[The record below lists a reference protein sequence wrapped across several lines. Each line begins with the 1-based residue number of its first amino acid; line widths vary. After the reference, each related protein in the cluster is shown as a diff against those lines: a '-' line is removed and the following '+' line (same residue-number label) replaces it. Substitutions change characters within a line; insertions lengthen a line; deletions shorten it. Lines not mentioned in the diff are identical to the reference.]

1 MGDIQ
6 FYRDQ
11 TLPFVEVKLC
21 NTTALSYKKHGHEE
35 YSVGLVEAGTSRF
48 WYEGRLDETFPN
60 TMVFLPPEVIHSC
73 NPQQPLWKYK
83 MLFIDAAWVEGLMSS
98 HKSTV
103 LRNPMM
109 KDVSPKGTFLRVRR
123 LMDSLLGMATP
134 LQKEAN
140 LLSVFT
146 EVLTGEMLERPVYCG
161 EHVKLK
167 RIRDYLHSC
176 FLEKVTLD
184 QLAEVSGL
192 NKFNIIH
199 LFKAAYNVPPH
210 TYQTLLRINYAK
222 KALRACRPLAE
233 VALDA
238 GFYDQSHFSRVFK
251 NYTGSTPERYQ
262 KCI

>member
-1 MGDIQ
+1 MRAIQ
-6 FYRDQ
+6 FYRDDM
-11 TLPFVEVKLC
+11 LPFLEIKLC

-48 WYEGRLDETFPN
+48 WYEGRQEETFPN

-73 NPQQPLWKYK
+73 NPQQTLWKYK
-83 MLFIDAAWVEGLMSS
+83 MLFIDATWVEGLMRSC
-98 HKSTV
+98 KSTV
-103 LRNPMM
+103 LKNPMV
-109 KDVSPKGTFLRVRR
+109 KDVSSKESFLRVRC
-123 LMDSLLGMATP
+123 LLDSLLGTATP

-146 EVLTGEMLERPVYCG
+146 EALTGDMLQCPNTYKEKVKLERVR
-161 EHVKLK
+161 E
-167 RIRDYLHSC
+167 YLHSC

-184 QLAEVSGL
+184 QLAEISGL
-192 NKFNIIH
+192 NKFNIAH

-210 TYQTLLRINYAK
+210 TYQTLLRVNHAK
-222 KALRACRPLAE
+222 KELRACRPLAE
-233 VALDA
+233 VALEA